1 MGTCDPYKEMEYKI
15 SIKKEKKEKIKDLS
29 QKNTLNI
36 KKEDIINENRLN
48 LQKNI
53 NLKGMLKFAA
63 IAQNS
68 ICKIKMYGGYGSGF
82 FCKIP
87 YPNSQNL
94 LKCLITN
101 YHVVDKEYLE
111 SEDKIKFELNSQFL
125 NISLE
130 FKRKIWINEE
140 MDYTI
145 IEIIESDKINE
156 FLTCD
161 EKMNLDDFNI
171 KEYREASIL
180 LPSFMKSGEIETD
193 KGHISSIDNY
203 HFLHTCNTDP
213 GSSGGPI
220 ILLDNFAII
229 GIHKGYDKKR
239 DQNVGIFLYNI
250 LNDMKEKKSIYK
262 RLNNKFT
269 KNCFLLLGKIGV
281 GKSTL
286 GKILSE
292 DESIIIGNK
301 FEKETKESNC
311 YNCQNDDFK
320 YAVIDTP
327 GYEDTNNENI
337 ENFSYLENILSTK
350 SYKIKG
356 ILLIFSF
363 QEIRL
368 GKSHRKILEY
378 IVNLFPSENFW
389 NYVTII
395 FTKTFW
401 DSEEELDEIK
411 DKRIK
416 YFKEEFDTII
426 NKFYNDKNIKKVN
439 FENMEK
445 IFVNL
450 KIKKTKK
457 TQLMNIIS
465 VLKKNAK
472 LEPLN
477 LTL

>member
-1 MGTCDPYKEMEYKI
+1 
-15 SIKKEKKEKIKDLS
+15 
-29 QKNTLNI
+29 
-36 KKEDIINENRLN
+36 
-48 LQKNI
+48 
-53 NLKGMLKFAA
+53 
-63 IAQNS
+63 
-68 ICKIKMYGGYGSGF
+68 
-82 FCKIP
+82 
-87 YPNSQNL
+87 
-94 LKCLITN
+94 
-101 YHVVDKEYLE
+101 
-111 SEDKIKFELNSQFL
+111 
-125 NISLE
+125 
-130 FKRKIWINEE
+130 

-145 IEIIESDKINE
+145 IEIIEDVKINE
-156 FLTCD
+156 FLAYD
-161 EKMNLDDFNI
+161 EKMNINDFNV

-193 KGHISSIDNY
+193 KGKISLIDNY
-203 HFLHTCNTDP
+203 QFLHTCNTDP

-220 ILLDNFAII
+220 ILLDNFTII
-229 GIHKGYDKKR
+229 GIHKGYDKKKEK
-239 DQNVGIFLYNI
+239 NVGIFLYNI
-250 LNDMKEKKSIYK
+250 LNDMKEKKSLYK
-262 RLNNKFT
+262 VSNTKFT
-269 KNCFLLLGKIGV
+269 KNCFLLFGKIGV

-301 FEKETKESNC
+301 LERETKESNS
-311 YNCQNDDFK
+311 YICQIDDFK

-337 ENFSYLENILSTK
+337 ENFSYLGKILSNK
-350 SYKIKG
+350 KYKIKG

-378 IVNLFPSENFW
+378 IANYFPNENFW

-401 DSEEELDEIK
+401 DDEDELDEMK
-411 DKRIK
+411 KQKIK
-416 YFKEEFDTII
+416 YFKEEFDILI
-426 NKFYNDKNIKKVN
+426 NKFYDDKNIKKVD
-439 FENMEK
+439 FENMDK

-457 TQLMNIIS
+457 DQLMNIIS

>member
-1 MGTCDPYKEMEYKI
+1 MEYKI
-15 SIKKEKKEKIKDLS
+15 SIEKEKKEKIKDLS

-401 DSEEELDEIK
+401 DDEDELEDMK
-411 DKRIK
+411 KQKIK
-416 YFKEEFDTII
+416 YFKE
-426 NKFYNDKNIKKVN
+426 
-439 FENMEK
+439 
-445 IFVNL
+445 
-450 KIKKTKK
+450 
-457 TQLMNIIS
+457 
-465 VLKKNAK
+465 
-472 LEPLN
+472 
-477 LTL
+477 